1 MNGEQI
7 TDIYKKI
14 PRKMLRSQAN
24 YSQKIIIDGNSKE
37 IILSELDKIGV
48 NKATMFGDADSI
60 ADYLT
65 STILN

>member
-1 MNGEQI
+1 
-7 TDIYKKI
+7 
-14 PRKMLRSQAN
+14 MLRSQAN